1 MRPKPPQSH
10 RLGRLAAVA
19 GFFLLVSAPMLVQ
32 LSGLEHDDGAW
43 ENRILASPPTW
54 PRKLADFTT
63 LPRTG
68 GAWLDDH
75 FGLRR
80 PLVQL
85 ANHLRYAV
93 FTESGNP
100 QIAFGRHRQLFLTS
114 HDAAQPQQMLTFLCR
129 GGDTDGA
136 GSSLARPLAR
146 FLDAAI
152 RRNPRAVELLVP
164 TKTIVDQADLPDWMR
179 ARCAGGRPILP
190 ALLSALAVQRP
201 DLRPHVVYPLA
212 LMRGLHDADAFY
224 PKVNFHWDGPALA
237 VIAAD
242 ISANRFGRRRIAP
255 LPLRAVDRHSDIA
268 HLLPGVALR
277 FHTREPDLA
286 AAGITATTH
295 IPALG
300 NSGPILGDVS
310 RFTRRDGAGPRLL
323 IISDSFGQAIAPWFA
338 AYYDDV
344 WHVAINNIAQLTPE
358 RQVALTDQLF
368 DRFRPDDL
376 LLVFHDFSQGYV
388 NQELMQPLWHEP
400 VSP

>member
-1 MRPKPPQSH
+1 MHRRPSH

-32 LSGLEHDDGAW
+32 LCGLEHDDGGW
-43 ENRILASPPTW
+43 ENRILAAPPHW
-54 PRKLADFTT
+54 PRQLADLAT
-63 LPRTG
+63 LPRAV

-85 ANHLRYAV
+85 ANRLRHAV
-93 FTESGNP
+93 FAESGNP

-114 HDAAQPQQMLTFLCR
+114 HDAAQPQQMLLFLCR
-129 GGDTDGA
+129 GGDSAGA
-136 GSSLARPLAR
+136 GGSLAQPLAR

-164 TKTIVDQADLPDWMR
+164 TKTIVDQDDLPGWMR
-179 ARCAGGRPILP
+179 ARCAGGSPILP
-190 ALLSALAVQRP
+190 ALLSALAARRP
-201 DLRPHVVYPLA
+201 DLRSRVVYPLA
-212 LMRGLHDADAFY
+212 LMRRLQAADPAY
-224 PKVNFHWDGPALA
+224 PKVNFHWDGPALQT
-237 VIAAD
+237 VAAEV
-242 ISANRFGRRRIAP
+242 AARFGRPRIAA
-255 LPLRAVDRHSDIA
+255 LPLRAVARDSDIA

-277 FHTREPDLA
+277 FRTAEPDLA
-286 AAGITATTH
+286 AAGITGTTA

-300 NSGPILGDVS
+300 ASGPILGDVS
-310 RFTRRDGAGPRLL
+310 RFTRRDGGGPRLL
-323 IISDSFGQAIAPWFA
+323 IVSDSFGQAIAPWFA
-338 AYYDDV
+338 AYYGEV

-400 VSP
+400 AGGPSP